1 MVKSIRTSEPRLLL
15 IVWALII
22 VFTGSF
28 FRLRVEDQVPSVDW
42 LIIIQLVVCALGIA
56 IAMPQ
61 LLLLKRRPACLWF
74 VALYVGAIG
83 VTLPSSIHPL
93 MSMGYFVLLAGGIL
107 TTLAVVQQGDSQA
120 DLLGKEAFLAGV
132 LIFCLLK
139 DVAIAFS
146 IGGESGSGRL
156 GISDSAN
163 ELSLLAAVVFIMQ
176 LGRQRHPGL
185 RYALLG
191 FCLVVM
197 ALAESRGSMVSLLI
211 GAAVYFWKAADARQ
225 ERPIALKLAAS
236 SLVLAALF
244 GGILLY
250 SASFPGIRSAVRAVN
265 RNEDTH
271 SLESLTTGRTVIW
284 DTALKILHTE
294 TLSPLI
300 LGNGYSLSR
309 LVLNQNHRPDDPY
322 FAHAH
327 NTILDSL
334 ISVGIVGTV
343 ALAGLC
349 CIALIAV
356 ARRKK
361 RSAHPLSS
369 RAAAVICAIIATF
382 PTESYLSMKLSWMH
396 IAFVFY
402 LCICYGRRKSSAD
415 LMRNMHSP

>member
-1 MVKSIRTSEPRLLL
+1 MVKSTRTREPRLLL
-15 IVWALII
+15 ILWALII

-28 FRLRVEDQVPSVDW
+28 FRLRAGNDVPSLDW
-42 LIIIQLVVCALGIA
+42 LIMIQFAVCALGTA
-56 IAMPQ
+56 FAMPR
-61 LLLLKRRPACLWF
+61 LLLLKRRSACIGWI
-74 VALYVGAIG
+74 VLYVGAIG
-83 VTLPSSIHPL
+83 ITLPWSINPL
-93 MSMGYFVLLAGGIL
+93 VSTGYFALLAGGIL
-107 TTLAVVQQGDSQA
+107 TTLAVVQHGDSQA
-120 DLLGKEAFLAGV
+120 DLFSEEAFLAGV

-176 LGRQRHPGL
+176 LGRQKHPGL

-191 FCLVVM
+191 FCLVIV
-197 ALAESRGSMVSLLI
+197 ALAQSRGSTVSLVI

-225 ERPIALKLAAS
+225 ERPIVLKLAAS

-271 SLESLTTGRTVIW
+271 SLESITTGRTIVW
-284 DTALKILHTE
+284 NNALQILHTE
-294 TLSPLI
+294 TLSPFI
-300 LGNGYSLSR
+300 LGNGYGLSR
-309 LVLNQNHRPDDPY
+309 LLLNQKNRTDDDY
-322 FAHAH
+322 FLHAH

-334 ISVGIVGTV
+334 VSVGIVGTI
-343 ALAGLC
+343 ALGGLC

-356 ARRKK
+356 AQGKK
-361 RSAHPLSS
+361 RSAHPISS

-382 PTESYLSMKLSWMH
+382 PTESYLSMKLSWIH